1 MSKGK
6 RLISNKSFKS
16 LNNTQAK
23 KFNLSNQEK
32 NWQILRGYSKAYQW
46 KNVIIIV
53 NEKSFFLLKVE
64 RVSSAK
70 ELDYDSLFRLTI
82 LNVIK
87 AT

>member
-32 NWQILRGYSKAYQW
+32 IWHILRGYSKYSQW
-46 KNVIIIV
+46 KNVIVIV
-53 NEKSFFLLKVE
+53 NEKSLYLIKVAKSLLLPK
-64 RVSSAK
+64 
-70 ELDYDSLFRLTI
+70 
-82 LNVIK
+82 N
-87 AT
+87 